1 MQAKFIEALKTML
14 FLLVLIFFPAL
25 AASELGNFIS
35 VQNGI
40 SEGTYGSMLIR
51 TAMALFFLGLSGFF
65 MHKFI
70 K

>member
-1 MQAKFIEALKTML
+1 MQAKLIEIFNNML
-14 FLLVLIFFPAL
+14 FILVLILFPAL

-40 SEGTYGSMLIR
+40 GEGTYGSMLIR
-51 TAMALFFLGLSGFF
+51 SAMTLCFLGLSGFF
-65 MHKFI
+65 MHKFV